1 MSGQHRLVYDERIE
15 DAVNRISALLSDS
28 YFLSKRAVSLLLL
41 QEDEDITQLV
51 EATDRSNYEEIS
63 SIVEETKQA
72 FDRPLSYVIG
82 LTMHEDAL
90 NITERSVTRNRN
102 IRRSFASVLS
112 DLTMHPI
119 SGIIILL
126 LVLYF
131 GLYKFVGEFGAGTIV
146 DLVEESIF
154 EGYINPFLTR
164 VFEVIIPWRW
174 LQELFVHEYGVL
186 TLGMRYAIAI
196 ILPIV
201 GTFFLVFSI
210 IEDSGYLPRLAMLV
224 DRVFK
229 KIGLNGRAVIPMT
242 LGFGCGTMATIV
254 TRTLESKREKV
265 ISTLLLALA
274 IPCSAQLGVILAML
288 SVSFRALVIWMVFV
302 ALSFLLVG
310 FLAARLYPGKKPS
323 FYMEVPPLRI
333 PKISNVL
340 SKTLARMKWYLVEVI
355 PIFLGASVIIWIG
368 NLTGAFNLLVRAL
381 HPVMPFV
388 GLPSESA
395 QAFIFGF
402 FRRDYGAAGLYDLR
416 RAGILDIR
424 QILVASAILTLFVPC
439 VAQFAVM
446 IKERGL
452 KTALWIAGFVFVF
465 AFAAG
470 ALLNVVLQVTGIL

>member
-1 MSGQHRLVYDERIE
+1 MSERHRLVYDERIE
-15 DAVNRISALLSDS
+15 DAVDRISVLLSDS
-28 YFLSKRAVSLLLL
+28 YFISKRAVSLLLL

-51 EATDRSNYEEIS
+51 EATDRNNYEEIRS
-63 SIVEETKQA
+63 VVEQTKKA

-90 NITERSVTRNRN
+90 DITERSVTRSKKNR
-102 IRRSFASVLS
+102 RTFASVLS
-112 DLTMHPI
+112 DLTMHPL
-119 SGIIILL
+119 SGTIILL

-131 GLYKFVGEFGAGTIV
+131 GLYKFVGEFGAGTVV
-146 DLVEESIF
+146 DFLEENLF

-164 VFEVIIPWRW
+164 VFEVMIPWRW
-174 LQELFVHEYGVL
+174 LQELFVHDYGLL

-288 SVSFRALVIWMVFV
+288 SVSFRALAIWMVFV

-323 FYMEVPPLRI
+323 FYMEVPPLRV

-381 HPVMPFV
+381 HPVMSLV
-388 GLPSESA
+388 GLPAESA

-416 RAGILDIR
+416 RAGVLDIR

-470 ALLNVVLQVTGIL
+470 ALLNGVLQVTGLL